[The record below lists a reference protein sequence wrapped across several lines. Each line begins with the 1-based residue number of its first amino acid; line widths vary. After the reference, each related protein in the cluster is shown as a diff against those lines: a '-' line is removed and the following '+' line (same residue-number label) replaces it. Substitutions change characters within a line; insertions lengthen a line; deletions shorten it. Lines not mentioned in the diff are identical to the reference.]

1 MVKLLWKELT
11 YNWWLVLVGCAIS
24 LAVILTG
31 DPMFYRGDQPSPS
44 TVWVLWP
51 VLFLGLRAYSSELAW
66 ESVQFLGSRPIRWWH
81 VWIAKAAAGLLQIA
95 SILIVSGLIY
105 ALLSPGQYRSFVL
118 IGLTEG
124 VANGFWPAVII
135 YALGFS
141 ASVVFPGVA
150 LSLSML
156 GISAMGCIF
165 LESMVLR
172 SIANL
177 SPHLGVAAAAMPDN
191 CAYFAIIAALFGS
204 MAVARKM
211 PMLDSKRR
219 GLLLLSFV
227 LGAFVLAGI
236 TAGIY
241 GDVAPW
247 AHAPPSAC
255 VSLSPDGKWAVYKVI
270 RDKRDH
276 TYLMDLSHGRRSLE
290 LPDSQQQGCVWSP
303 DSSTLAYWAGDDQ
316 VRIVT
321 TGRSPYLKPLIPMH
335 SGRALSWSPSGDRLA
350 VVYPAQGK
358 VVQVISVRLGSSATE
373 QPVVLSPQSLSWPGH
388 DGGRF
393 TTIVQ
398 VSRSGPRNVEP

>member
-31 DPMFYRGDQPSPS
+31 DPMFYRGDEPSLTS
-44 TVWVLWP
+44 SWVFLP

-81 VWIAKAAAGLLQIA
+81 VWVAKAAAGLLQIA

-105 ALLSPGQYRSFVL
+105 TLLAPGQYRSFAL
-118 IGLTEG
+118 TGLMEG
-124 VANGFWPAVII
+124 VAKGFWPAVIL

-141 ASVVFPGVA
+141 ASVVFPGVS

-156 GISAMGCIF
+156 GLATMGCLF
-165 LESMVLR
+165 LERMILR
-172 SIANL
+172 SIGNL
-177 SPHLGVAAAAMPDN
+177 SPHLGIVAAATADN
-191 CAYFAIIAALFGS
+191 CACFAIIAALFGS

-211 PMLDSKRR
+211 PMFDSKRR

-247 AHAPPSAC
+247 AHVPHSAC
-255 VSLSPDGKWAVYKVI
+255 VSLSPDGKWAVYEVI

-290 LPDSQQQGCVWSP
+290 LPDPQQLGCAWS
-303 DSSTLAYWAGDDQ
+303 SGSAGLAYWVGDGQ
-316 VRIVT
+316 IRIVVI
-321 TGRSPYLKPLIPMH
+321 GPKPSLKPLVATH
-335 SGRALSWSPSGDRLA
+335 FGRALSWSASGDRLA
-350 VVYPAQGK
+350 VVDPAHGK
-358 VVQVISVRLGSSATE
+358 VVQVISVVPGTVGP
-373 QPVVLSPQSLSWPGH
+373 QPSTMGPQVLQWPGS

-398 VSRSGPRNVEP
+398 ISQSGPRNVEQ